1 MAYYYTLPYMGEHLI
16 KRRINMKIIIDEVK
30 KDGVLVKNDGTEIS
44 RYSYKNLVNKEFT
57 LEDFKKEI
65 ENFNITVGQQEEFD
79 NIKELS
85 KSSKIHNW

>member
-1 MAYYYTLPYMGEHLI
+1 
-16 KRRINMKIIIDEVK
+16 MKIIIDEVK

-44 RYSYKNLVNKEFT
+44 RYPYKNLIDEEFT

-79 NIKELS
+79 NIKELA